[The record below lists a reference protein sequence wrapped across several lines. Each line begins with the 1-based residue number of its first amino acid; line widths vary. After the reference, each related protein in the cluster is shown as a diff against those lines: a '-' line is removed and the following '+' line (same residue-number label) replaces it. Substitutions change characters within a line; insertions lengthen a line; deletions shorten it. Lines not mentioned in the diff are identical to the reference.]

1 MALIPCAYILLSA
14 YLLLKY
20 DILFFPKSPPGFS
33 LLRAWQ
39 ERKACA
45 LRSCFGSSFAPP
57 VFPATGFGISR
68 RILPSFITQYII
80 PHSELYR
87 AIWWENSTR
96 IWEHIYRFYTSC
108 NIQRSL
114 FLTQHDSFINHL
126 SNRFT
131 HTRIFTFK
139 ALEHSLYCLIVLL
152 NSSTSC
158 FVSIVR
164 STTCSIG

>member
-68 RILPSFITQYII
+68 RILPSFITQYINHI
-80 PHSELYR
+80 LNYIGQFGEKIAPEFGNIYIGSIRR
-87 AIWWENSTR
+87 AISNALCFSPSMIPSSTICR
-96 IWEHIYRFYTSC
+96 IASHILVFSP
-108 NIQRSL
+108 SM
-114 FLTQHDSFINHL
+114 HL
-126 SNRFT
+126 SISFT
-131 HTRIFTFK
+131 VWLF
-139 ALEHSLYCLIVLL
+139 
-152 NSSTSC
+152 
-158 FVSIVR
+158 
-164 STTCSIG
+164 CSILRLPALSA